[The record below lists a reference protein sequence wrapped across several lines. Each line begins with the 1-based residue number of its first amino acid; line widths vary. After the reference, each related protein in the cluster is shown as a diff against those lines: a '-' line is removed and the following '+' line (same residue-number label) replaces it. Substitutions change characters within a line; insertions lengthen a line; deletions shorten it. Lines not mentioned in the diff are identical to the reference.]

1 MSKPQCP
8 MNDQVRMTNCSQY
21 ASGLPIRTPSF
32 GFGTSF
38 VIRISAFGF
47 HWSLG
52 HPLVLLFCIL
62 LPAAL
67 TAAAEPLSTVQ
78 TDATA
83 KPLATKQQIVRDRM
97 IQLEDRMFRLIE
109 QLSDREPEQAAKLE
123 TALKKARELLIR
135 RNMDATI
142 RLLSDEDL
150 AGASDKQIEIVR
162 DLENVLKVLLENPD
176 RDRRRQEDIA
186 RLEALKEQ
194 VRQLLEEQQKLDAVA
209 EAAEPQKQ
217 LSEKSAQLGEKMS
230 GRKTETQPARP
241 PDPGSEHIERG
252 AQHMKAA
259 SQQLGQQKNQ
269 QGGESQKQAQDE
281 LQQAIESLE
290 QAIEQLKQEQREQTQ
305 RQLQALLQAM
315 LDRQLVI
322 NRDTQ
327 ALDKKGRA
335 EWSHADELT
344 LTGLSNDE
352 MALADQTSQVLRLLK
367 ADGTTV
373 VFPQVMGQVRDD
385 MERVAARLQK
395 KDTGTDTQRI
405 EAAIAET
412 LNQLIDSLKQAAAN
426 PPPGGGAG
434 GGGGQGGNPPLVAPS
449 AELKLLRSCQ
459 QQLNERTTTAGESIE
474 KNPAAAS
481 DLQDEIRRLTTQQNN
496 LADLARQMH
505 EKWTEKK

>member
-8 MNDQVRMTNCSQY
+8 MNDQARMHECPWPAA
-21 ASGLPIRTPSF
+21 ASPIRAS
-32 GFGTSF
+32 S
-38 VIRISAFGF
+38 FGF

-52 HPLVLLFCIL
+52 LGHWALGRLLAPLFCIL

-67 TAAAEPLSTVQ
+67 AVAAEPLSTIQ

-83 KPLATKQQIVRDRM
+83 SPLATKQQIVRDRM

-123 TALKKARELLIR
+123 AALKKARELLIR

-162 DLENVLKVLLENPD
+162 DLENVLKVLLEEPD
-176 RDRRRQEDIA
+176 SSRQRQEEIA

-217 LSEKSAQLGEKMS
+217 LGEKTAQLGEKMS

-252 AQHMKAA
+252 AQHMKDAA
-259 SQQLGQQKNQ
+259 QQLGQQKSQ
-269 QGGESQKQAQDE
+269 QGGESQKQAQDD

-322 NRDTQ
+322 NRETQ

-352 MALADQTSQVLRLLK
+352 MTLADQTSQVLRLLK

-385 MERVAARLQK
+385 MERVAARLQR

-412 LNQLIDSLKQAAAN
+412 LSQLIDSLKQAAAN
-426 PPPGGGAG
+426 PPSGGGAG

-459 QQLNERTTTAGESIE
+459 QRLNERTATAGESIE

-481 DLQDEIRRLTTQQNN
+481 DLQDEMRRLSTRQNE
-496 LADLARQMH
+496 LAELARQMH